1 MSMLHNNLAEELED
15 VNLDVLVGML
25 LKLLVLMIIFG
36 QLN

>member
-1 MSMLHNNLAEELED
+1 MLHNNLAEELED

>member
-1 MSMLHNNLAEELED
+1 MLHNNLAEELED

-25 LKLLVLMIIFG
+25 PKLLVLMIIFG